1 MRSRGLSFADAV
13 KLLDGDSPLVGALG
27 QVAGVGVAGLA
38 AGTAGA
44 IDFFALRDQLVTW
57 GHPTAG

>member
-13 KLLDGDSPLVGALG
+13 K
-27 QVAGVGVAGLA
+27 VAGGGVAGLA

-57 GHPTAG
+57 GQTAAG